1 MNESWPNWEFGLL
14 TFTITKND
22 SLVSEE
28 KFVSPKT
35 IVCCFFFFFFLEHPN
50 YEQKRNSRLI
60 VIRSKVQKYE
70 LLKIEIPVNNTLLF
84 EDRKREKEGER
95 EIDN

>member
-1 MNESWPNWEFGLL
+1 MILWFLR
-14 TFTITKND
+14 KN
-22 SLVSEE
+22 SYRQKQLSV
-28 KFVSPKT
+28 V
-35 IVCCFFFFFFLEHPN
+35 FFFFFLEHPN

-84 EDRKREKEGER
+84 EDRKREKEREGER

>member
-1 MNESWPNWEFGLL
+1 MILWFLR
-14 TFTITKND
+14 KN
-22 SLVSEE
+22 SYRQKQLSV
-28 KFVSPKT
+28 V
-35 IVCCFFFFFFLEHPN
+35 FFFFFFLEHPN

>member
-1 MNESWPNWEFGLL
+1 MILWFLR
-14 TFTITKND
+14 KN
-22 SLVSEE
+22 SYRQKQLSVV
-28 KFVSPKT
+28 F
-35 IVCCFFFFFFLEHPN
+35 FFFFFFLEHPN

-84 EDRKREKEGER
+84 EDRKREKEREGER